1 MTSFLRERVFRSW
14 IACWGAAG
22 LSACS
27 VGPDFK
33 LPETELPGSYIAKL
47 DTKATDPAATLA
59 ASRHAVS
66 EMRDKSMSCP
76 PSAEPVGQPHRGG
89 ETRETTSVAIVATMT
104 FRISAPSP
112 T

>member
-1 MTSFLRERVFRSW
+1 MSSLLPERLFKGW
-14 IACWGAAG
+14 IACCGAAG

-66 EMRDKSMSCP
+66 SKEMRDKSMSCP
-76 PSAEPVGQPHRGG
+76 PSAEPVG
-89 ETRETTSVAIVATMT
+89 
-104 FRISAPSP
+104 
-112 T
+112 